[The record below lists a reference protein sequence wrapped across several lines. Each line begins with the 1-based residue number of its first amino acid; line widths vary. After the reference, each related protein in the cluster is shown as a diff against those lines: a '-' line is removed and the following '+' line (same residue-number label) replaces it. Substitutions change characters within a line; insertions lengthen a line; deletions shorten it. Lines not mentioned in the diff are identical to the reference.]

1 GMLLGA
7 VLEPPEEDEPELIP
21 LINKMAALREEAEEW
36 ARQSVGAGPAMAA
49 AAQTALAELDRR
61 MVDVQDRIADVRRQV
76 FAWDFMSGD
85 DPPDWESLI
94 EQWESWPIGRKQA
107 ILRDLF
113 EKIVVPGGREPVRYK
128 PGRRAPKHIMV
139 PID

>member
-1 GMLLGA
+1 
-7 VLEPPEEDEPELIP
+7 
-21 LINKMAALREEAEEW
+21 
-36 ARQSVGAGPAMAA
+36 MAA

-76 FAWDFMSGD
+76 FAWDFMSGE

-107 ILRDLF
+107 ILRDPS

-128 PGRRAPKHIMV
+128 PGPRAPKHIMSPLRV
-139 PID
+139 QLDFQERRPKMRPDP